1 MRQLC
6 ACQPTRKPATS
17 SPPAIHARVLTGT
30 TDQPYRLVVK
40 RVPCAAMGFAGT
52 PCADVKVPCSVSVA
66 YLGQSV
72 RISPQQQPGE
82 SSGQN
87 VVMLQCRP
95 HRGGRGV
102 HVPDAAERMG
112 IIPAG
117 PVVQD
122 AGNATTALELPQ
134 PRSRAGRARRITNKL
149 PAVDQARLL
158 QPDGDE
164 HNPCLRAVHLLRKR
178 TQRAVNRLQRVIHT
192 TLPPLKTLARF
203 PPHRATATAP
213 ASASNVAIIC
223 PPCGLISTMCA
234 AAANETPA
242 AIAAIRLTSGLL
254 VSVVRYETR

>member
-6 ACQPTRKPATS
+6 VCQPTRNPSTTRPA
-17 SPPAIHARVLTGT
+17 AIHARVLRGT
-30 TDQPYRLVVK
+30 TNQPCRLIVK

-87 VVMLQCRP
+87 VVVLQCRP
-95 HRGGRGV
+95 HLARRGV

-122 AGNATTALELPQ
+122 AGNAAAALELPQ
-134 PRSRAGRARRITNKL
+134 PGSRAGRARRTAHQL
-149 PAVDQARLL
+149 PAMDQARLL

-164 HNPCLRAVHLLRKR
+164 HNPCLRAAHLLRQS
-178 TQRAVNRLQRVIHT
+178 TQRAVDSLQRVIHT
-192 TLPPLKTLARF
+192 TLPPLKTLAKF

-213 ASASNVAIIC
+213 ASASSVAIIC